1 MAFPLTVE
9 CTSTVSALRKL
20 FPHLPL
26 GFPFL
31 NLVTSSALT
40 DAALSR
46 LTNKLIVSIVYSH
59 DVVSRLSLGS
69 IRDLKNA
76 AMWLCEANEAGDGR
90 EGWSAIIAH
99 AKRWKE
105 ESGSKDD
112 MNWVSFCE
120 LGRCVIRNGL
130 ILSPLFKVY
139 CYAEN
144 LRG

>member
-1 MAFPLTVE
+1 MLDCSIEWPSRRPSSVCLLFRP
-9 CTSTVSALRKL
+9 SVSS
-20 FPHLPL
+20 FHV
-26 GFPFL
+26 FSWIPFL
-31 NLVTSSALT
+31 NLVSSSALT

-90 EGWSAIIAH
+90 EGWSAITAH
-99 AKRWKE
+99 AKRWK
-105 ESGSKDD
+105 DD
-112 MNWVSFCE
+112 MNWVRF
-120 LGRCVIRNGL
+120 LAWRWIINGL
-130 ILSPLFKVY
+130 TLSPLFKVY